1 MIAIKK
7 ACGVNWIYAVNATRC
22 ISIIAV
28 LAGRV
33 KGFFIKIWVLYGSW
47 LCSGRSSDQARSV
60 MHVVVNPYFVW

>member
-33 KGFFIKIWVLYGSW
+33 KGFFIKIWMGICGYGSCFERVDAV
-47 LCSGRSSDQARSV
+47 LTKREV
-60 MHVVVNPYFVW
+60 